1 MHLWKI
7 WTTMDFSFKW
17 NLQNITNLLRYC
29 WIQDAVY
36 RWRPKRDICPTHVH
50 NCQPNISQCEIVQQ
64 LRFYMLIPIQFP
76 ILLFECR
83 PRRLSNFL
91 THTTNLHNNTHTTT
105 NPHNKRLSWG
115 TVWMT
120 FSGSTN
126 QKILWNF
133 CSFHFAP
140 QHMQKIKGP
149 YWAENRRRI

>member
-1 MHLWKI
+1 MYFILYAYTTYIFAQFEDDGQCIYEKYGQLW
-7 WTTMDFSFKW
+7 TFLS
-17 NLQNITNLLRYC
+17 NGL
-29 WIQDAVY
+29 Y
-36 RWRPKRDICPTHVH
+36 RTLPTCSGIVEYKTLFTGEDPKRDICPTHVH
-50 NCQPNISQCEIVQQ
+50 ICQPNISQCEIVRQ

-120 FSGSTN
+120 FSGST
-126 QKILWNF
+126 
-133 CSFHFAP
+133 
-140 QHMQKIKGP
+140 
-149 YWAENRRRI
+149 